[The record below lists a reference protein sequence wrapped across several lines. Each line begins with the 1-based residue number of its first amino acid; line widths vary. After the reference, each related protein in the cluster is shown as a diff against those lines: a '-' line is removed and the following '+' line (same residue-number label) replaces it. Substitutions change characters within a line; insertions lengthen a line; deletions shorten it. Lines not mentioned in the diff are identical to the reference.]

1 MVYADLHVHTD
12 NSDGRLSTEAV
23 PAAARR
29 AGVSVVAV
37 TDHDRYNPTLAG
49 PVVERSG
56 VTVVHGIELRV
67 EAPTQRVDLLGYGLT
82 DSAPL
87 QSELDRLAADRAERG
102 RVICDRLETELG
114 VELDLTVD
122 ERTGRPHL
130 ARAVVDHPDTA
141 YEAPRAVFEDLIGE
155 GRPCYESRELPSF
168 EHGRRLLA
176 EAARFVGL
184 AHPFRYDDPEGALD
198 LCARLD
204 AVERHYPYDRP
215 AAGSPTVDEAALE
228 AAIERHDLLSTG
240 GSDAHG
246 REIGTTGLDREAFR
260 PIDVALSPE
269 P

>member
-12 NSDGRLSTEAV
+12 NSDGRLSIEDV

-37 TDHDRYNPTLAG
+37 TDHDRYHPALAG

-67 EAPTQRVDLLGYGLT
+67 ETPTQRVDLLGYGLT

-87 QSELDRLAADRAERG
+87 HAELDRLGADRAERG
-102 RVICDRLETELG
+102 RVICDRLEAELG
-114 VELDLTVD
+114 IELDLTVD
-122 ERTGRPHL
+122 ERTGRAHL
-130 ARAVVDHPDTA
+130 ARAVVDHPDTT
-141 YEAPRAVFEDLIGE
+141 YEAPEAVFEDLIGE
-155 GRPCYESRELPSF
+155 GRPCYESRDLPSF
-168 EHGRRLLA
+168 EEGRRLLA
-176 EAARFVGL
+176 DAAGVVGL
-184 AHPFRYDDPEGALD
+184 AHPFRYDDPERALD
-198 LCARLD
+198 LCAHLD

-215 AAGSPTVDEAALE
+215 AAGSPSVDEGALE

-246 REIGTTGLDREAFR
+246 EQIGTTGLDRAAYR
-260 PIDVALSPE
+260 PVHAALSPE